1 MMSRPASVRV
11 AREHWNLD
19 MPAARPEGAGI
30 STFLPELQAPRIRP
44 RSGNGAHLPRMEV
57 DRLQTCQTALEYQF
71 QDLSL
76 LQKALTHSSIKSAD
90 NPSNE
95 RLEFLGDAI
104 LGMVIS
110 EHLFRAFPEFTEGQL
125 TKVKSVVVSSR
136 ALGKASRLLQL
147 EECISVG
154 KGIAVRRAIPR
165 SLLANVFEA
174 IVAAIYLDRGIEA
187 ARGFILSHLGT
198 EIEMVLKNQ
207 HQKNYKSLLQHY
219 VQKEFGEIPSYRVLE
234 EQGPDH
240 SKTFKVGAL
249 VKDRECG
256 VAWGRNKKEAEQRAA
271 KEALRALRGENGQGE
286 IDDHLDL

>member
-1 MMSRPASVRV
+1 MDA
-11 AREHWNLD
+11 
-19 MPAARPEGAGI
+19 
-30 STFLPELQAPRIRP
+30 
-44 RSGNGAHLPRMEV
+44 
-57 DRLQTCQTALEYQF
+57 DRLQTCQSILKYEFLDAT
-71 QDLSL
+71 L
-76 LQKALTHSSIKSAD
+76 LQKALTHSSIKTAE

-110 EHLFRAFPEFTEGQL
+110 EHLYRAFPEFSEGQL

-136 ALGKASRLLQL
+136 ALGKTSRALRL
-147 EECISVG
+147 EDSISVG

-174 IVAAIYLDRGIEA
+174 IVAAIYLDRGVDA
-187 ARGFILSHLGT
+187 ARTFILDHLGG

-207 HQKNYKSLLQHY
+207 HQKNYKSLLQHF
-219 VQKEFGEIPSYRVLE
+219 VQKEFGEIPTYRVLE

-249 VKDRECG
+249 VKDREYG

-271 KEALRALRGENGQGE
+271 KEALRALRGENGQLAE
-286 IDDHLDL
+286 IDDHLPDL